1 MKKFK
6 KVLIAALGALTAF
19 TASVPMFVAAEEIPT
34 DTVGTIQGE
43 NTNTFS
49 ESMTN
54 LDSSANILEGSEYQ
68 FVTSIT
74 TEEMSNRIVNKANEW
89 ANTFRRICIPIVV
102 ILFAV
107 STIVL
112 IVGALSSR
120 KTILPGVLGMLFSG
134 LAFAAIVYA
143 PQWLSVLGTLWW

>member
-6 KVLIAALGALTAF
+6 RVLIAALGALTAF

-43 NTNTFS
+43 NTHTFS

-102 ILFAV
+102 ILFAA

-120 KTILPGVLGMLFSG
+120 KTILPGVLGMLLSG